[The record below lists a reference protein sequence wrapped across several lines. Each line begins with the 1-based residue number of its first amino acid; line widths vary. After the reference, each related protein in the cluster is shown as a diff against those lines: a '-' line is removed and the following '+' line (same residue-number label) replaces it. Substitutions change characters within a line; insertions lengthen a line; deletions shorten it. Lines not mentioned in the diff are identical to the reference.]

1 VSGITQEIPRFRR
14 SLHGEEVTLRL
25 TPLDIRNHRFSTR
38 MRGLDASEVE
48 AFLRLISEDYEDM
61 IRENDVLRD
70 KVKRLEAEVEDLS
83 SNEKILQNTLVTA
96 QHLIDD
102 LKKTAIKES
111 ELLVSEAEVKAEK
124 VLAAA
129 HRRAA
134 KLAQDI
140 REMKL
145 LRARLSASLRAAI
158 ETYLGLL
165 DGLSRDDPEDA
176 ADAKLPHP
184 TPSPRAAGGG

>member
-1 VSGITQEIPRFRR
+1 M
-14 SLHGEEVTLRL
+14 RL

-61 IRENDVLRD
+61 IRENDALRD
-70 KVKRLEAEVEDLS
+70 KAKRLEAEVEDLS

-96 QHLIDD
+96 QHLSDD

-111 ELLVSEAEVKAEK
+111 ELMVSEAEVKAEK

-145 LRARLSASLRAAI
+145 LRSRLTASLRAAI

-184 TPSPRAAGGG
+184 TPPPRATGAGEG

>member
-1 VSGITQEIPRFRR
+1 
-14 SLHGEEVTLRL
+14 
-25 TPLDIRNHRFSTR
+25 
-38 MRGLDASEVE
+38 M
-48 AFLRLISEDYEDM
+48 
-61 IRENDVLRD
+61 
-70 KVKRLEAEVEDLS
+70 
-83 SNEKILQNTLVTA
+83 
-96 QHLIDD
+96 
-102 LKKTAIKES
+102 KTAIKES

-184 TPSPRAAGGG
+184 TPPPRATGAREG

>member
-1 VSGITQEIPRFRR
+1 
-14 SLHGEEVTLRL
+14 
-25 TPLDIRNHRFSTR
+25 
-38 MRGLDASEVE
+38 
-48 AFLRLISEDYEDM
+48 
-61 IRENDVLRD
+61 
-70 KVKRLEAEVEDLS
+70 
-83 SNEKILQNTLVTA
+83 
-96 QHLIDD
+96 
-102 LKKTAIKES
+102 
-111 ELLVSEAEVKAEK
+111 VSEAEVKAEK

-145 LRARLSASLRAAI
+145 LRSRLTASLRAAI

-184 TPSPRAAGGG
+184 IPPPRATGAGEG